1 MVHLVREI
9 VAELG
14 QQVQADT
21 ALAVGEDFLR
31 QGEMVLVAPAVM
43 EVMEQTLIRLGPL
56 QHQPAILGIIL
67 VVAVDQHDL
76 ERKALGVQEAV
87 LTVLATQVQH
97 QMLAHKQV
105 AVAVAPLKAVLV
117 GMADQA

>member
-1 MVHLVREI
+1 
-9 VAELG
+9 
-14 QQVQADT
+14 
-21 ALAVGEDFLR
+21 
-31 QGEMVLVAPAVM
+31 
-43 EVMEQTLIRLGPL
+43 
-56 QHQPAILGIIL
+56 
-67 VVAVDQHDL
+67 
-76 ERKALGVQEAV
+76 VQEAV